1 MNESDNLRLARKEAE
16 EKLLKLDGVTGVDI
30 SSEQEGESKGDMP
43 KIIVYVVDKNKAL
56 ASQALPKEIKGIPI
70 EVVERSFVLH

>member
-1 MNESDNLRLARKEAE
+1 MNESDNLKLARKEAE

-56 ASQALPKEIKGIPI
+56 ASQTLPKEIKGIPI